1 MKEEIILLQRLK
13 KELLS
18 RRLNKCIASFGYFD
32 KSLIV
37 LSGANG
43 SISIASF
50 ATVVGKP
57 VGEGSANLSLACSFF
72 TGTAKKLLQT
82 TRNKKKK
89 RNKVV
94 MLPRS

>member
-1 MKEEIILLQRLK
+1 MKEKIILLQRLK

-18 RRLNKCIASFGYFD
+18 KKLNKCIASFVYFD

-37 LSGANG
+37 LSAANG

-50 ATVVGKP
+50 ATVIGKP
-57 VGEGSANLSLACSFF
+57 VGEGSANLSLACSCF
-72 TGTAKKLLQT
+72 TGTAKKVLQT